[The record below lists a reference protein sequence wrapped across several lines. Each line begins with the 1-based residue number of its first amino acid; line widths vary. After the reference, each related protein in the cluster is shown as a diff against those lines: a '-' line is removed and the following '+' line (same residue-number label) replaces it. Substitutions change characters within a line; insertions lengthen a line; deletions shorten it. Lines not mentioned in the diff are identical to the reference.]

1 MKLISLFPTIIQ
13 PSLFNE
19 ISDKQLNTISEIASK
34 ESYQSR
40 GQGNTDTSIDEQ
52 ILEKKE
58 LKFLKNL
65 ILKQFYQLKNEV
77 LGFPNTEF
85 TIHTSW
91 FTKTEPDTQGVYH
104 THRCQYYTG
113 CFYFNKEKSS
123 GIRFIDFHHRPDVPF
138 LGEPEELNMYNTHQF
153 RYEIEPRL
161 NLLFPATTI
170 HKIEYNDTNDTRYSL
185 SYNFLPI
192 INKGID

>member
-13 PSLFNE
+13 PSLFDE
-19 ISDKQLNTISEIASK
+19 ISDEQLNTISEIASK

-77 LGFPNTEF
+77 LDKVYKYLKPNL
-85 TIHTSW
+85 TI
-91 FTKTEPDTQGVYH
+91 
-104 THRCQYYTG
+104 
-113 CFYFNKEKSS
+113 
-123 GIRFIDFHHRPDVPF
+123 
-138 LGEPEELNMYNTHQF
+138 LN
-153 RYEIEPRL
+153 
-161 NLLFPATTI
+161 NLL
-170 HKIEYNDTNDTRYSL
+170 
-185 SYNFLPI
+185 
-192 INKGID
+192 